1 MPEIKLKP
9 CPFCG
14 GVPITRITVVRGI
27 SEDKIRYSIMCD
39 DCCIRRF
46 ADICSGDS
54 FEKVKSAIDKAIEEW
69 NRRSPNEL

>member
-27 SEDKIRYSIMCD
+27 SEDKIRYLIGCGNY
-39 DCCIRRF
+39 CIYKF
-46 ADICSGDS
+46 ADIDDGDS
-54 FEKVKSAIDKAIEEW
+54 FEEAKLSIDKAI
-69 NRRSPNEL
+69 